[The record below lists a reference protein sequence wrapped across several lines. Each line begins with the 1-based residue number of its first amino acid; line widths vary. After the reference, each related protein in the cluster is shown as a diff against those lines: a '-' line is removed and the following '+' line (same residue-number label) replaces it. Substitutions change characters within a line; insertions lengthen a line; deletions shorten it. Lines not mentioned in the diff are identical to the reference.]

1 MSPTGLR
8 PPNRTQRAAYGGA
21 AVRIRRHHSPPGGR
35 SRTGVLE
42 LSRRRPRNVT
52 GYWWV
57 SDRAEGQSEVSG
69 TSQRTGA
76 GWLASRGSV
85 RLRVQQLRFQVGD
98 ALVEEAVL
106 DRAACKRSSRV
117 RLLAVRSRSR
127 CLSVLFSAASR
138 PAASLSCSRWVS
150 RSWPSSSPMRARWA
164 RISACVG
171 RRQRSPSTISPSSE
185 TFPQDSPSQHSE
197 PSPRPDTPP
206 WTDSPKSARQTSAS
220 CTAWAPKP
228 SRSSAKPLPR
238 LASPTPRRAEPR
250 PQHPPASTTSA
261 HSSA

>member
-8 PPNRTQRAAYGGA
+8 PPNRTQRAAYGG

-85 RLRVQQLRFQVGD
+85 RLRVQQLRFQAGD
-98 ALVEEAVL
+98 ALVEEAVVGPGGLQAFFKGAVAGCEVAEPLFERAVLGGEPASGVAIMLALGVAELAEQLADAGALGADLGVRGATAAQPEHHQPEQRNLPAGLSKPAQRALAAAGYTTL
-106 DRAACKRSSRV
+106 DRLAEVSEADLSQLHGVGPKAIEKLRQALAAV
-117 RLLAVRSRSR
+117 G
-127 CLSVLFSAASR
+127 LS
-138 PAASLSCSRWVS
+138 
-150 RSWPSSSPMRARWA
+150 
-164 RISACVG
+164 
-171 RRQRSPSTISPSSE
+171 
-185 TFPQDSPSQHSE
+185 H
-197 PSPRPDTPP
+197 
-206 WTDSPKSARQTSAS
+206 
-220 CTAWAPKP
+220 
-228 SRSSAKPLPR
+228 SAK
-238 LASPTPRRAEPR
+238 S
-250 PQHPPASTTSA
+250 
-261 HSSA
+261 